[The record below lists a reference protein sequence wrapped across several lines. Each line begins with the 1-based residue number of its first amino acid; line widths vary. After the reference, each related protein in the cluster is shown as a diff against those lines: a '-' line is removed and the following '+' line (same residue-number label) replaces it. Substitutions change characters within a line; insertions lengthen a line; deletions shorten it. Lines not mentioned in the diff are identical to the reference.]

1 MMSTLFLREHNRLA
15 GLIAAAHHDWDDE
28 RIFQTARNTLTVL
41 LIKVVI
47 EDYINH
53 ITPIKFPLFVEA
65 RNGLKE
71 KWYRQNWMS
80 IEFNLLYR
88 WHSLV
93 PSEVKVGGTPRMFAS
108 LQWDTRPV
116 TDHGLAVL
124 FAEASEQRCGT
135 ISLQNTDKFLLPT
148 EKTSIEIGRKAQLAP
163 YNKYRQRCGF
173 PRLRSIAELTSD
185 RSVQEALE
193 DCYGGIDEV
202 ELFVGLFAED
212 VRDGSTL
219 PTLMSV
225 MVGVDAFSQALT
237 NPLLAP
243 GIFKQDTFSG
253 PGWDAIKSTKTLS
266 DIVNRNTG
274 GETPNPKVSLAY
286 TPELSSSGSSLLD

>member
-1 MMSTLFLREHNRLA
+1 
-15 GLIAAAHHDWDDE
+15 
-28 RIFQTARNTLTVL
+28 
-41 LIKVVI
+41 
-47 EDYINH
+47 
-53 ITPIKFPLFVEA
+53 
-65 RNGLKE
+65 
-71 KWYRQNWMS
+71 
-80 IEFNLLYR
+80 
-88 WHSLV
+88 
-93 PSEVKVGGTPRMFAS
+93 MFAS